1 MTTGHAGKSKRGRAP
16 PFVSSRK
23 RGSRGRNPIER
34 VSPSVRVFGYFL
46 HEQKVTQGPGL
57 KAPNVPGYGGE
68 APEKFREETCFSP
81 TRPAIRESALHQPD
95 APAQK
100 HQNRL
105 EAPHAAMRQRTPSA
119 LMAGLMV
126 SSLSMAMAEAA
137 RPARAVPSRSV
148 PSR

>member
-1 MTTGHAGKSKRGRAP
+1 MP
-16 PFVSSRK
+16 V
-23 RGSRGRNPIER
+23 
-34 VSPSVRVFGYFL
+34 
-46 HEQKVTQGPGL
+46 QKVTRVW
-57 KAPNVPGYGGE
+57 AGE
-68 APEKFREETCFSP
+68 AQEIVSRIAAIRGKKCCLPS
-81 TRPAIRESALHQPD
+81 RPAIRESALHQPD

>member
-57 KAPNVPGYGGE
+57 KAPNVPGSGGG
-68 APEKFREETCFSP
+68 APEKFRKEICFSP

-137 RPARAVPSRSV
+137 RPARAVFSRSV

>member
-1 MTTGHAGKSKRGRAP
+1 MLGGFQRGRA
-16 PFVSSRK
+16 PFVSSR
-23 RGSRGRNPIER
+23 GGFTGGDPIESFSLR
-34 VSPSVRVFGYFL
+34 ACFWLLFARAKS
-46 HEQKVTQGPGL
+46 
-57 KAPNVPGYGGE
+57 NPGYGGE
-68 APEKFREETCFSP
+68 APEKFRKEICFSP

>member
-1 MTTGHAGKSKRGRAP
+1 M
-16 PFVSSRK
+16 
-23 RGSRGRNPIER
+23 
-34 VSPSVRVFGYFL
+34 RVFGYFL

-57 KAPNVPGYGGE
+57 KAPNVPGSGGG
-68 APEKFREETCFSP
+68 APIGLWEETYFSP
-81 TRPAIRESALHQPD
+81 ASPAIRESALHQPD

-137 RPARAVPSRSV
+137 RPARAVFSRSV